1 MVFQPYGGECQPLP
15 GAHLLAS
22 QAIARVPAVL
32 MAFPTSSFLCRSYD
46 LQMETE
52 KEPSSCPQALSL
64 LSKPFV
70 ALEPFRVPSGT
81 QALPRESAD
90 VGSRWWG
97 RGWQRPPSLL
107 GQQPQE
113 DSTSHHLP
121 SQVWEQLPAYPCQG
135 ATAHHTS
142 APSGDSAEIPATMG
156 ACEFPWG
163 LCGVWNNTLLK
174 KAQSAHPS

>member
-1 MVFQPYGGECQPLP
+1 M
-15 GAHLLAS
+15 AS
-22 QAIARVPAVL
+22 QAIARVPAIL

-52 KEPSSCPQALSL
+52 KEPPSCPQVRSL

-70 ALEPFRVPSGT
+70 ALEPFRAPSGT

-121 SQVWEQLPAYPCQG
+121 YQVWEQLPAYPCLG
-135 ATAHHTS
+135 ATTHHTS
-142 APSGDSAEIPATMG
+142 APSGDGAEIPPTG
-156 ACEFPWG
+156 C
-163 LCGVWNNTLLK
+163 L
-174 KAQSAHPS
+174 